1 MEQTQL
7 PARPLGLT
15 FLWGNEHHA
24 RIAGC
29 EEQQSERRPSRGYR
43 RAYGRVNAPR
53 VTVLL
58 LEPPAT
64 VITNVVY
71 RVGGLKQA
79 FSNARKQLSRHI
91 LSEIAV
97 TDVHRPQYSAY
108 AKAPRR

>member
-1 MEQTQL
+1 MWAED
-7 PARPLGLT
+7 AGREAASLG
-15 FLWGNEHHA
+15 
-24 RIAGC
+24 
-29 EEQQSERRPSRGYR
+29 EERDEGEVRG
-43 RAYGRVNAPR
+43 GVNAPR

-79 FSNARKQLSRHI
+79 FSNACKQLSRHI

-97 TDVHRPQYSAY
+97 TDVHCPQYSAY
-108 AKAPRR
+108 AKPPRR